1 MANGCEKVHL
11 SAIRLLSFCD
21 PILLLSIPCF
31 RLLRKLVL
39 LLAFS
44 ILLKC
49 HHNEGSKIPAVSA
62 LTGRMPTVVFD
73 HSASLG
79 LDHNNFLGP
88 SDVPRV
94 SQYRLA
100 AHLSSAVIL
109 YSFLF
114 WNAKV
119 GQLSFQRLRWE
130 FIKENRKILNL
141 AFLLVDVMV
150 DSVLLTFFLGRRQFK
165 KKIT

>member
-1 MANGCEKVHL
+1 
-11 SAIRLLSFCD
+11 
-21 PILLLSIPCF
+21 
-31 RLLRKLVL
+31 
-39 LLAFS
+39 
-44 ILLKC
+44 
-49 HHNEGSKIPAVSA
+49 
-62 LTGRMPTVVFD
+62 MPTLIFD
-73 HSASLG
+73 HAAVSLG

-119 GQLSFQRLRWE
+119 GQLSFQRLSWE
-130 FIKENRKILNL
+130 FIKENSKVLNL

-150 DSVLLTFFLGRRQFK
+150 DSVLLTFFLGRHQFFK
-165 KKIT
+165 KK